1 MPVKRET
8 HSNHHHLPNP
18 ASHPQQRGL
27 QKYVSDHHS
36 HTIGKSHIPW
46 YVLAS
51 VFEVA
56 GVNDGVGSV
65 FDDSGSGATSGATRG
80 ADAAVAT
87 VIKDGGGGT
96 GERVSE

>member
-18 ASHPQQRGL
+18 ASHPQRRGL
-27 QKYVSDHHS
+27 QRYVSDHHS
-36 HTIGKSHIPW
+36 HTIKKSHIPW

-56 GVNDGVGSV
+56 GVNGVSI
-65 FDDSGSGATSGATRG
+65 GATRG

-87 VIKDGGGGT
+87 VVKDGGGST